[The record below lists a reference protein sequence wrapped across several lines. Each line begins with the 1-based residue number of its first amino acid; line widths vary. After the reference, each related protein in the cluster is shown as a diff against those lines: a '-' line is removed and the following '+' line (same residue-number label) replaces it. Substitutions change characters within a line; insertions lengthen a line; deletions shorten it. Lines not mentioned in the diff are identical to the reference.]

1 MEGVLHLLSPCTNIV
16 LIGYSIFSSIF
27 TEYTTLTDHH
37 MWLRGKADKNGYFT
51 FQSRTSGLFLTAV
64 NPFRT
69 TIESKFGAAVAKKM
83 HTPIT

>member
-1 MEGVLHLLSPCTNIV
+1 
-16 LIGYSIFSSIF
+16 
-27 TEYTTLTDHH
+27 

-69 TIESKFGAAVAKKM
+69 TIESKFDYCFRALRR
-83 HTPIT
+83 P